1 MSIDL
6 GTAAATATPQTA
18 EQMRVVVAGTG
29 GGVGTTTVAAL
40 LAASLGTPVSAPQ
53 LLDHSGGA
61 LAARL
66 DPAVLDRSVDER
78 LAVHDLGATLYS
90 AGVNALLTRD
100 TVVVLVTAATVE
112 GLRAATL
119 ALEHVRVVGGSLAP
133 ARPLLVAVRQSSGRT
148 ARSALKG
155 SALQGVAAESGLVL
169 AGVLPY
175 DRTLLSAQAVSA
187 RALSAGTKNAIAAIT
202 TAVRTQLPAPT
213 PSGLRGRAR

>member
-6 GTAAATATPQTA
+6 DAAATATPQAA
-18 EQMRVVVAGTG
+18 EQMRVVVAGVC

-53 LLDHSGGA
+53 LLDHSGGG

-100 TVVVLVTAATVE
+100 TVVVLVAAATAE

-119 ALEHVRVVGGSLAP
+119 ALEHVRAVGGPLAP
-133 ARPLLVAVRQSSGRT
+133 ARPLLVAVRLSG
-148 ARSALKG
+148 ARRSVLTG
-155 SALQGVAAESGLVL
+155 SALQGVAAESALTL

-175 DRTLLSAQAVSA
+175 DRSLLSAQTASA
-187 RALSAGTKNAIAAIT
+187 RTLSGGAKNAIAAIT
-202 TAVRTQLPAPT
+202 TAVRAQLPAPT

>member
-6 GTAAATATPQTA
+6 GIAATATPVA
-18 EQMRVVVAGTG
+18 EQMRVVVAGVG

-66 DPAVLDRSVDER
+66 DPAVLERSVDER

-100 TVVVLVTAATVE
+100 TVVVLVAAATVE
-112 GLRAATL
+112 GMRAATL
-119 ALEHVRVVGGSLAP
+119 ALEHVRAVGGQLAP
-133 ARPLLVAVRQSSGRT
+133 ARPLLIAVRQGGART
-148 ARSALKG
+148 PESALKG
-155 SALQGVAAESGLVL
+155 AAAESGLEL

-175 DRTLLSAQAVSA
+175 DRALLSAQTASA

-202 TAVRTQLPAPT
+202 AAVRTQLPAPT